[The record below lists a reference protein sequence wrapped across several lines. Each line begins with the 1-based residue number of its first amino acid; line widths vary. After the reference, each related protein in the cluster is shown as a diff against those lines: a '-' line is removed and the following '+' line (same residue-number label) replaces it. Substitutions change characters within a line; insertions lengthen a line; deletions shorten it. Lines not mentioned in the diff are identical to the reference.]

1 MNKLLFII
9 CTTVAIDATGMGIV
23 FPISPKLLQGMNV
36 LGDIPLYVGLW
47 ASICTL
53 MQFVFS
59 PILGVLMDKI
69 GHRPVLLLG
78 NA

>member
-9 CTTVAIDATGMGIV
+9 CITVAIDATGIGIV
-23 FPISPKLLQGMNV
+23 FPISPKLLQDMNV
-36 LGDIPLYVGLW
+36 SGDIPLYVGLW
-47 ASICTL
+47 ASICAL

-59 PILGVLMDKI
+59 PILGALIDKI
-69 GHRPVLLLG
+69 GHLPVLLFA

>member
-23 FPISPKLLQGMNV
+23 FPILPQLLRNMN
-36 LGDIPLYVGLW
+36 LSGDIPLYVGLW
-47 ASICTL
+47 ASICAL

-59 PILGVLMDKI
+59 PILGALMDKI
-69 GHRPVLLLG
+69 GHRPVLLFA